1 MRRSNM
7 LDAYI
12 IEQIRK
18 RQERRDPGLQPLQ
31 IEVPRHPADDRRR
44 PVQEDRRKQEN
55 EGDRGVVIIDYT
67 I

>member
-18 RQERRDPGLQPLQ
+18 RQEQRDPGLQPRQ
-31 IEVPRHPADDRRR
+31 IEVPRHPPADRRR

>member
-18 RQERRDPGLQPLQ
+18 RREQRDPGLRPLQ
-31 IEVPRHPADDRRR
+31 IEVPRHPANERGRQI
-44 PVQEDRRKQEN
+44 QEDRRKPEN
-55 EGDRGVVIIDYT
+55 DGDRGVVIIDYT